1 MDLLTWVMGLTGLSF
16 LGLALLAVFA
26 PSVLAVLSEWLKALA
41 PIIRGIADLLVA
53 FWKICWEGIKD
64 IADNLSTVIFYLV
77 SVALAFLIGVS
88 HGKKERVVVTK
99 CDGAVFQCDPKV
111 EYKTKY
117 RTQYKYL
124 KPSKPEAS
132 SNPIERFNPFN

>member
-1 MDLLTWVMGLTGLSF
+1 MDFLTWAMGLTGLSF

-88 HGKKERVVVTK
+88 HGKKERVIVTK
-99 CDGAVFQCDPKV
+99 CDVATQCDPKV
-111 EYKTKY
+111 EYKTK
-117 RTQYKYL
+117 YKYL